1 LSGERT
7 LRIQLSPSR
16 SLAAIIVVVHGGAAV
31 CAGVF
36 VAGSMGIWLGVLIA
50 GLGIAAAWDRAL
62 LRGRR
67 SVRALII
74 GSGDNVILDL
84 ANAQR
89 VGLRISPRR
98 FVSALVVILPGA
110 PWMRRNIV
118 VWRDM
123 LDPDSFRVLRLWALW
138 GRVPDTGTTQ
148 PVT

>member
-1 LSGERT
+1 
-7 LRIQLSPSR
+7 
-16 SLAAIIVVVHGGAAV
+16 V

-123 LDPDSFRVLRLWALW
+123 LDPDSFRALRLWALW